1 LSRTM
6 HGLSYDATH
15 DEVVVPVALGAAV
28 LTFHGGA
35 TGAESPIRSI
45 QGPKT
50 QLVRPHTLTVDEK
63 NNEIIVAD
71 TSSRSLLVFDRDA
84 NGDVPP
90 KRIIAGPKTGLLF
103 IVGVAVDPVHD
114 RIVAASASSVRGGT
128 TGLFIFNRTDNGDIP
143 PQGVIAGPHTGIV
156 RPWQLAIDPSLG
168 RVFVAAINNEN
179 HPPYAL
185 EMPRKDLPPDT
196 DLPSPWKTGE
206 PGFVGMWDI
215 TDNGD
220 VPPRG
225 IIKGP
230 DSYLV
235 HPAGVA
241 INPKSGE
248 VFVTDGVRNGMF
260 TFLAPSFFSKEAKT
274 AQGDA
279 PHPDGSA
286 H

>member
-1 LSRTM
+1 M
-6 HGLSYDATH
+6 HGLAYDATH

-28 LTFHGGA
+28 LTFRGGA
-35 TGAESPIRSI
+35 SGSEAPIRSI

-71 TSSRSLLVFDRDA
+71 TSSRSLLVFSRDA
-84 NGDVPP
+84 DGDVPP

-114 RIVAASASSVRGGT
+114 RIVAASASSVHGGT
-128 TGLFIFNRTDNGDIP
+128 TGLFIFGRTDEGDITP
-143 PQGVIAGPHTGIV
+143 RGVIVGPRTGIL
-156 RPWQLAIDPSLG
+156 RPWQLAIDPALG

-185 EMPRKDLPPDT
+185 EMPRKDLAPDI
-196 DLPSPWKTGE
+196 DLPSPWSTGE
-206 PGFVGMWDI
+206 PGFIGMWDI
-215 TDNGD
+215 NDNGN

-230 DSYLV
+230 GSYLV

-248 VFVTDGVRNGMF
+248 IFVTDGVRNGMF
-260 TFLAPSFFSKEAKT
+260 TFLAPGFFAREAKASPGAAT
-274 AQGDA
+274 
-279 PHPDGSA
+279 HPDGSS

>member
-1 LSRTM
+1 M
-6 HGLSYDATH
+6 HGLAYDATH

-28 LTFHGGA
+28 LTFRGGA
-35 TGAESPIRSI
+35 TGAEPPIRSI

-50 QLVRPHTLTVDEK
+50 RLVRPHTLAVDEK

-71 TSSRSLLVFDRDA
+71 TSSRSLLVFPRDA
-84 NGDVPP
+84 DGDVPP
-90 KRIIAGPKTGLLF
+90 KRILAGPKTGLLF

-114 RIVAASASSVRGGT
+114 RIVAASASSLPGGT
-128 TGLFIFNRTDNGDIP
+128 TGLFIFDRTANGDVAP
-143 PQGVIAGPHTGIV
+143 LSVIAGPRTGIV
-156 RPWQLAIDPSLG
+156 RPWQLAIDPVLG

-196 DLPSPWKTGE
+196 DLPSPWNTGE

-215 TDNGD
+215 HDHGD

-230 DSYLV
+230 GSYLV

-248 VFVTDGVRNGMF
+248 IFVTDGVRNGMF
-260 TFLAPSFFSKEAKT
+260 TFLAPGFFPGEPQAGARDVPKN
-274 AQGDA
+274 G
-279 PHPDGSA
+279 GSS

>member
-1 LSRTM
+1 M
-6 HGLSYDATH
+6 HGLAYDATH

-28 LTFHGGA
+28 LTFRGGA
-35 TGAESPIRSI
+35 TGAEPPIRSI

-50 QLVRPHTLTVDEK
+50 RLVRPHTLAVDEK

-71 TSSRSLLVFDRDA
+71 TSSRSLLVFPRDA
-84 NGDVPP
+84 DGDVPP
-90 KRIIAGPKTGLLF
+90 KRILAGPKTGLLF

-114 RIVAASASSVRGGT
+114 RIVAASASSLPGGT
-128 TGLFIFNRTDNGDIP
+128 TGLFIFDRTANGDVAP
-143 PQGVIAGPHTGIV
+143 LSVIAGPRTGIV
-156 RPWQLAIDPSLG
+156 RPWQLAIDPVLG

-196 DLPSPWKTGE
+196 DLPSPWNTGE

-215 TDNGD
+215 HDQGD

-230 DSYLV
+230 GSYLV

-260 TFLAPSFFSKEAKT
+260 TFLAPGFFPGETQAGARDVPKN
-274 AQGDA
+274 G
-279 PHPDGSA
+279 GSS

>member
-1 LSRTM
+1 M
-6 HGLSYDATH
+6 HGLAYDATH

-28 LTFHGGA
+28 LTFRGGA
-35 TGAESPIRSI
+35 TGAEPPIRSI

-50 QLVRPHTLTVDEK
+50 KLVRPHTLAVDEK
-63 NNEIIVAD
+63 NGEIIVAD
-71 TSSRSLLVFDRDA
+71 TSSRTLLVFDRDA
-84 NGDVPP
+84 DGDVPP
-90 KRIIAGPKTGLLF
+90 KRFIAGPKTGLLF

-114 RIVAASASSVRGGT
+114 RIVAASASSVPGGA
-128 TGLFIFNRTDNGDIP
+128 TGLFIFKRTDNGDVP

-156 RPWQLAIDPSLG
+156 RPWQLAIDPTMG

-185 EMPRKDLPPDT
+185 EMPRKDLAPDT
-196 DLPSPWKTGE
+196 DLPSPWSTGE

-215 TDNGD
+215 NDRGD

-230 DSYLV
+230 GSYLV

-248 VFVTDGVRNGMF
+248 IFVTDGVRNGMF
-260 TFLAPSFFSKEAKT
+260 TFLAPGFFSKPS
-274 AQGDA
+274 QGA
-279 PHPDGSA
+279 SGTSSNPNGSA